1 MSVLNEFNLDEWAA
15 KGGYS
20 SKDEIEKKQVNAS
33 ACVKQNV
40 CFGNDKTAED
50 VEKLVNI
57 ICEQQI
63 DMTSGYDNWVN
74 IGFALS
80 SEFGEA
86 GRELY
91 HRLSRFYPNY
101 TREETDRQ
109 YDSCLKSKGS
119 GITINTL
126 FHYAKEAGI
135 TINSPHKPHTPQ
147 SAVRCSDLNKNSNTL
162 IINDLNEMTENY
174 KETANCGLC
183 GVADFCAPTFSD
195 KIGVEL
201 FPPMLQPIYKL
212 YDEPSVRDMMLNAA
226 MTVMGP
232 LVPNYYTYY
241 MDSMKFISNY
251 FVVSAPF
258 AGGKGELALI
268 RKILEPY
275 EDKIRNAYQHEKAE
289 WEDAHNKWEA
299 MGNNSV
305 NRSKRG
311 PEPKQPVETS
321 PVCSGDITEAAL
333 CQEISNNNGCI
344 VMMGTELDDVVVM
357 MKNRYGDYS
366 KVLRAGWQNETY
378 TSTRKMDNLHICI
391 RQPRIGFLYAGTTDQ
406 LKSFLPSAE
415 NGLASRITNYTL
427 KPNYE
432 FKNPFISSGR
442 PKEDVYLA
450 IGKEYAELL
459 EYMEQL
465 SHPVQFVL
473 NAEQGERIFQFFNE
487 EHSRGRL
494 EIGNDYMGFVKRQ
507 ALNATRLAMTSALLR
522 RYSTRKA
529 NGEPLFNEGEQ
540 ALTAIDDDVTLA
552 LTIQP
557 TLNEHTQIIYE
568 QMKWGEKPAACASTL
583 RNDEQRLYNSL
594 PNEFTTQEAKDK
606 AETLGIN
613 PRSIERWLPK
623 FIRSKMAMQK
633 SKGVYTKCNP

>member
-20 SKDEIEKKQVNAS
+20 SKDES
-33 ACVKQNV
+33 DNV
-40 CFGNDKTAED
+40 ANNYYATSEQPYSDTTDED
-50 VEKLVNI
+50 VERLISEIELQNADLTADY
-57 ICEQQI
+57 
-63 DMTSGYDNWVN
+63 DMWIKS
-74 IGFALS
+74 GFALCHRY
-80 SEFGEA
+80 GEA

-135 TINSPHKPHTPQ
+135 TINTPHKPHTPQ

-162 IINDLNEMTENY
+162 IINDLNEMTEKY

-201 FPPMLQPIYKL
+201 FPPMLQPIYNL

-226 MTVMGP
+226 ITVMGP

-275 EDKIRNAYQHEKAE
+275 EEKIRNAYQHEKAE

-473 NAEQGERIFQFFNE
+473 NAEQGERIFKFFHE

-529 NGEPLFNEGEQ
+529 KDEPMFNEGEQ

-568 QMKWGEKPAACASTL
+568 QMKWGEKTTANTSTL

-606 AETLGIN
+606 AESLGIN

-633 SKGVYTKCNP
+633 SKGVYLKCNP